1 MPGFAVVLFRGYAM
15 SLQVLWGFLA
25 AHPAKLINLLALLI
39 TCPGGLLLQS
49 ARRREVVARAS
60 GASDEAVV
68 DAFDQRVPRYY
79 YILGFSCLAMA
90 LLLSW
95 FSTWV

>member
-1 MPGFAVVLFRGYAM
+1 M
-15 SLQVLWGFLA
+15 SLQVLWGVLS
-25 AHPAKLINLLALLI
+25 AHPVKWINLLALLL
-39 TCPGGLLLQS
+39 TCPGGLLLHS
-49 ARRREVVARAS
+49 ARRRDAETREYMAV
-60 GASDEAVV
+60 DEGIV
-68 DAFDQRVPRYY
+68 DAFDLRVPKYF

>member
-1 MPGFAVVLFRGYAM
+1 M

-25 AHPAKLINLLALLI
+25 AHPTKLINLLALLL
-39 TCPGGLLLQS
+39 TCPGAWLLHS
-49 ARRREVVARAS
+49 ARRRQAETREMLALED
-60 GASDEAVV
+60 GLV
-68 DAFDQRVPRYY
+68 DAFDLRVPRYF

>member
-1 MPGFAVVLFRGYAM
+1 M
-15 SLQVLWGFLA
+15 SLQMLWGFLA
-25 AHPAKLINLLALLI
+25 AHPAKLINLLALII
-39 TCPGGLLLQS
+39 TCPGGLLLHS
-49 ARRREVVARAS
+49 ARRREAVVRA
-60 GASDEAVV
+60 GLAVEDGMV
-68 DAFDQRVPRYY
+68 DAFEQRVPRYF

>member
-1 MPGFAVVLFRGYAM
+1 M
-15 SLQVLWGFLA
+15 SLQVLMGFLI

-49 ARRREVVARAS
+49 ARRRAAMARERLA
-60 GASDEAVV
+60 ADEGLLE
-68 DAFDQRVPRYY
+68 AFDLRVPRYY

-95 FSTWV
+95 FSTWI

>member
-1 MPGFAVVLFRGYAM
+1 M
-15 SLQVLWGFLA
+15 SLQVLWGVLA
-25 AHPAKLINLLALLI
+25 AHPTKLINLLALLM
-39 TCPGGLLLQS
+39 TCPGGLLVHS
-49 ARRREVVARAS
+49 ARRRQAITRENL
-60 GASDEAVV
+60 AVDDGLV

-95 FSTWV
+95 FSTWI

>member
-1 MPGFAVVLFRGYAM
+1 M

-39 TCPGGLLLQS
+39 TCPGGMLLHS
-49 ARRREVVARAS
+49 ARRREVVVRERVV
-60 GASDEAVV
+60 SDEVAV
-68 DAFDQRVPRYY
+68 DAFGQRVPRYY

-95 FSTWV
+95 FSTWI

>member
-1 MPGFAVVLFRGYAM
+1 M
-15 SLQVLWGFLA
+15 SVQVLWGLLA

-49 ARRREVVARAS
+49 ARRRAALTRRSLGV
-60 GASDEAVV
+60 DEGLV
-68 DAFDQRVPRYY
+68 DAFDRRVPRYY
-79 YILGFSCLAMA
+79 YTLGSACLALA

-95 FSTWV
+95 LSTWV